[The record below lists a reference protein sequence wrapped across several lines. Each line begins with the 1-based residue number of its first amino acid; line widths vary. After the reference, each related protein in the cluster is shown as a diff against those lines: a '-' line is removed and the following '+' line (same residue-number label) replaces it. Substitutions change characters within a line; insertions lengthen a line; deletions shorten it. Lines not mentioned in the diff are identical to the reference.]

1 MSHNLL
7 KLSYTDSIELVR
19 NLLPNS
25 VKLDFDW
32 KKNLILYR
40 ENNGPVL
47 FRFRFPLF
55 FNFNEIPGNDKLIA
69 YQKNIPDIFIM
80 LIQAGNAA
88 IGVYSAGTFC
98 EHKVIR
104 KYMVRK
110 KQGKAQINYLKTK
123 GKSRLGSRIR
133 LAKSVEFFEEINERI
148 FQWSKIYNPGTIL
161 YSCTPTLWGM
171 LFRSKI
177 ETPFAKNDKRLKKI
191 PLDVGIPNFEEMNNV
206 VKFISNGY
214 LEISEHCPQEF
225 LKIFNQKKDVKC

>member
-1 MSHNLL
+1 MNNSQL
-7 KLSYTDSIELVR
+7 KISFAESIELIR
-19 NLLPNS
+19 KLLPFAS
-25 VKLDFDW
+25 TLDFNLR
-32 KKNLILYR
+32 KNTIEYKDH
-40 ENNGPVL
+40 NNRIF
-47 FRFRFPLF
+47 FRFRFPYF
-55 FNFNEIPGNDKLIA
+55 FNFNQFPLNKSLDD
-69 YQKNIPDIFIM
+69 YQREIPDIFIL

-88 IGVYSAGTFC
+88 LGVYSEGKFC

-148 FQWSKIYNPGTIL
+148 SQWSKVYFPETIL

-177 ETPFAKNDKRLKKI
+177 KASFLKDDMRLKKI
-191 PLDVGIPNFEEMNNV
+191 PLDIDIPDYREMNNV
-206 VKFISNGY
+206 IKYVRNGY
-214 LEISEHCPQEF
+214 LEISGDCPAEF
-225 LKIFNQKKDVKC
+225 LKILINNGQE